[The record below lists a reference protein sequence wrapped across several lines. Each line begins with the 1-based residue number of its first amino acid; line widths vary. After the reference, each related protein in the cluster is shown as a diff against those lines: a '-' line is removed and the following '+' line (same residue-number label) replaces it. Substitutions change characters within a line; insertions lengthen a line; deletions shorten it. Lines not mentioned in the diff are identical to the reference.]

1 VGLGSGY
8 SQEGGGLT
16 EITHLFPEGEGA
28 LLFAIGHLF
37 HLLQHNANN
46 ANNANGKQDATQTNR
61 GKTETINAT
70 QHFPAIARPK
80 ATSCNGPYSVAEHG

>member
-1 VGLGSGY
+1 VCLDGREGLGSGY

-37 HLLQHNANN
+37 HLLQQNANN
-46 ANNANGKQDATQTNR
+46 ATGKQDATQTNR
-61 GKTETINAT
+61 GKTNNKRNTTLSGDRPT
-70 QHFPAIARPK
+70 Q
-80 ATSCNGPYSVAEHG
+80 SDEL